1 MAAGRDRPAAAVPA
15 PGGGEDRG
23 AAAAAAAAAA
33 ALLRRGWSANR
44 ARLAASASV
53 LALCALLLPWEREP
67 FQAAFGA
74 VANLLACNQ
83 FAATLLPGREPL
95 ISRYTRFDFGH
106 LPPDCAAYTRNLTL
120 LWAVLLAGFAAA
132 QAVAL
137 AGGWQPS
144 AVLAV
149 EALVCGALFLGE
161 HGVRGLRFPHHGRA
175 TVRRTVRAVRLAHA
189 ARDAAAG

>member
-1 MAAGRDRPAAAVPA
+1 MA
-15 PGGGEDRG
+15 PGGADGRRGSARG
-23 AAAAAAAAAA
+23 AVACA
-33 ALLRRGWSANR
+33 LRRGWGPNR
-44 ARLAASASV
+44 ARLTASASF

-67 FQAAFGA
+67 FQAAFA
-74 VANLLACNQ
+74 VLANVLACHG

-95 ISRYTRFDFGH
+95 ITRYTRFDFGH
-106 LPPDCAAYTRNLTL
+106 LPPDCAAYTRGLTL

-137 AGGWQPS
+137 AGGWRPS
-144 AVLAV
+144 AVLAM
-149 EALVCGALFLGE
+149 EALVGGSLFLGE

>member
-1 MAAGRDRPAAAVPA
+1 MPPRRDLPRAV
-15 PGGGEDRG
+15 
-23 AAAAAAAAAA
+23 
-33 ALLRRGWSANR
+33 
-44 ARLAASASV
+44 RLAWRSNRPRLAVSAAV

-67 FQAAFGA
+67 FQAAFA
-74 VANLLACNQ
+74 ALANLLACHA

-106 LPPDCAAYTRNLTL
+106 LPPDCAGYTRGLTL

-132 QAVAL
+132 QVAAL
-137 AGGWQPS
+137 AGHWRPS
-144 AVLAV
+144 AVLAA
-149 EALVCGALFLGE
+149 EALAGGALFLGE
-161 HGVRGLRFPHHGRA
+161 HLVRGLRFPHHGRA